1 MKITSKLHN
10 KMLKR
15 QEIEGTISGEKNPGF
30 ESVKNDI
37 ANDLNANSDMIVVK
51 EVMGSF
57 GKHEFKIKAFI
68 YESVK
73 DKEMIEPKKKVKKGE
88 AGK

>member
-1 MKITSKLHN
+1 MKITSKSHN

-15 QEIEGTISGEKNPGF
+15 HEIDAVVNSHKNPGF

-37 ANDLNANSDMIVVK
+37 ANDLNVNSDMIVVK

-73 DKEMIEPKKKVKKGE
+73 DKEMIEPKKKVKKTE